1 MQIWRT
7 TLSAPGTSRMKAR
20 LVRLCFNFFDRQ
32 CFQCL
37 LRPRSA
43 LFCFVLPM
51 SFCVPECHQK
61 GVKSSTA
68 EKCFFFQFPRSPL
81 GGKQTKERSS
91 RSPKEL
97 SKFFRYISGWKILE
111 NVALAASRRHLV
123 RCSNWL
129 QQRGQ
134 LTFNRLVITPWY
146 LFLEIPCDWTR
157 T

>member
-20 LVRLCFNFFDRQ
+20 LVRLCFIVLIDNAF
-32 CFQCL
+32 
-37 LRPRSA
+37 PKKS
-43 LFCFVLPM
+43 CFVLDLLCSVSSSLWVFVFLNATRREWNLPQ
-51 SFCVPECHQK
+51 QK
-61 GVKSSTA
+61 SV
-68 EKCFFFQFPRSPL
+68 FFFQFPRSPL
-81 GGKQTKERSS
+81 RGKQTKERSS

-111 NVALAASRRHLV
+111 NVALAPSRRHLV

-134 LTFNRLVITPWY
+134 LTFNRLVITP
-146 LFLEIPCDWTR
+146 
-157 T
+157 